1 MLHLHRFPKLFV
13 AGVFVFGLVCGSVFV
28 LLWQSHEFLRGVAA
42 HSSGLDEV
50 RPRLTGAT
58 KVELIKH
65 KVAKEPEP
73 TVTLEPAPKVCVVA
87 GVGPG
92 IGEKVA
98 QRFARG
104 GCHIALLARSRDKL
118 VNISKGIPNSRP
130 YACDVTD
137 GAQVK
142 RVFAAIGAD
151 LGDVDAL
158 IYNVGG
164 GFFQPYD
171 NITADTLDV
180 DFKTNALGL
189 LLTAQEVGPRMAE
202 RGRGVIGV
210 TGATSS
216 WRGLAYTA
224 GFAPGK
230 FASRGLAQSL
240 AHDLS
245 PKGVHVFYAVIDGGV
260 APKSDPT
267 RNTTMQPEDIA
278 ETYYFLARQPRSAW
292 TFEVNMYAW
301 ADPSWISI

>member
-1 MLHLHRFPKLFV
+1 MHLHRFPKLLL
-13 AGVFVFGLVCGSVFV
+13 ASVFVSGLVCGSVFV
-28 LLWQSHEFLRGVAA
+28 LLWQSHGFLGGAATTVSRLGV
-42 HSSGLDEV
+42 V
-50 RPRLTGAT
+50 RPQLPRVTEA
-58 KVELIKH
+58 ELVKH
-65 KVAKEPEP
+65 KVVLETEPA
-73 TVTLEPAPKVCVVA
+73 VTLEPTPKVCVVA

-92 IGEKVA
+92 IGEKAA

-104 GCHIALLARSRDKL
+104 GFHVALLARSRDKL
-118 VNISKGIPNSRP
+118 VNISRGIPNSKP
-130 YACDVTD
+130 YVCDVTD
-137 GAQVK
+137 SAQVK
-142 RVFAAIGAD
+142 RVFAAIATD
-151 LGDVDAL
+151 LGDVDVL

-164 GFFQPYD
+164 GSFQPYD
-171 NITADTLDV
+171 KITANTLDA

-202 RGRGVIGV
+202 RGRGVIGI

-216 WRGLAYTA
+216 WRGLSYTA

-260 APKSDPT
+260 APESDST
-267 RNTTMQPEDIA
+267 KNTTMQPEDIA